1 MLNVKMA
8 FQSIKKDQILTD
20 LNTFSAFFF
29 ISPKELILTPLP
41 PLKKRKHKNK
51 EIK

>member
-20 LNTFSAFFF
+20 LNTFSAFF

-51 EIK
+51 

>member
-8 FQSIKKDQILTD
+8 FQSIIKDQILTD
-20 LNTFSAFFF
+20 LNTFSAFF

>member
-20 LNTFSAFFF
+20 LNTFSAFF
-29 ISPKELILTPLP
+29 ISLKELILTPLP